1 MGTCWDR
8 PESAV
13 KLAAFRHQNQ
23 MGLIFLHPCWL
34 WPRGGEDEEDE
45 DRLSAPWGLGQGRLP
60 CSPGWQRFIPAVPRD
75 TKQGMP
81 VGHQGL
87 ILGT

>member
-13 KLAAFRHQNQ
+13 QLAAFRHQNQ
-23 MGLIFLHPCWL
+23 TGLIFLHPCWL
-34 WPRGGEDEEDE
+34 WPWGGEDEED
-45 DRLSAPWGLGQGRLP
+45 
-60 CSPGWQRFIPAVPRD
+60 
-75 TKQGMP
+75 TKQGMS